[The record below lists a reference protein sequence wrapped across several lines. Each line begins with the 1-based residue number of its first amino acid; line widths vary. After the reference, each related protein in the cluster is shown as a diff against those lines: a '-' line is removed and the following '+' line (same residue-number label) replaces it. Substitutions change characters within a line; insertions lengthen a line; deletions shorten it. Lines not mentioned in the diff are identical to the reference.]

1 MRFTVGGRNFDL
13 TADDVRSRMKGVDPE
28 IIQKHA
34 VVINDAVYPPK
45 QVFAVCLGFPRTSFT
60 TMEAQRVL
68 NRLGFDNRQAR
79 AATRGKQDE
88 VAEINNDASPGGIVK
103 PIDAGG
109 ALWAA
114 VNTLQLAVSNLDG
127 RVTRLEGELGQS

>member
-68 NRLGFDNRQAR
+68 NRLGFGNRQAR
-79 AATRGKQDE
+79 TATKGKQDE
-88 VAEINNDASPGGIVK
+88 AEINNYASPGGIVR
-103 PIDAGG
+103 PIDTGG
-109 ALWAA
+109 AVWAA
-114 VNTLQLAVSNLDG
+114 LNTLQLAVSNLDG